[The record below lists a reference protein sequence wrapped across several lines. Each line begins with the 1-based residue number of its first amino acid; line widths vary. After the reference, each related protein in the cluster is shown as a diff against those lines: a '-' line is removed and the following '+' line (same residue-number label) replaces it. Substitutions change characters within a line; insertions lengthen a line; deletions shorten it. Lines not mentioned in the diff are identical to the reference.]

1 MGKNALIK
9 KVKIGDFSVFVMSQ
23 TATFLKRPR
32 KKIDKKFVMPKLQYL
47 ENKNANHFF
56 KKSTKS
62 EKSPLYQKV
71 FICSPVEARLDNLP
85 PNFSFFIKFPDFLV
99 SYQLY

>member
-62 EKSPLYQKV
+62 EKPSL
-71 FICSPVEARLDNLP
+71 SE
-85 PNFSFFIKFPDFLV
+85 SFYML
-99 SYQLY
+99 SS